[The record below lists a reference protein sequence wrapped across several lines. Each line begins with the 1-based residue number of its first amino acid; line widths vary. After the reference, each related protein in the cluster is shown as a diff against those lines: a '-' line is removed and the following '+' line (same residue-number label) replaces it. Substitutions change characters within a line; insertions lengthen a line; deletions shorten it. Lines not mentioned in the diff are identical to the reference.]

1 MKQIEYASPFLKS
14 IKLQNFMG
22 FQEWESLLNDVT
34 VIIGNNTKG
43 KTSVLN
49 GIQVALGAFLQ
60 CLGDLPGTRAY
71 RRQILEDERYC
82 WFDDASRDYLY
93 SDKKTRVSVLS
104 SLSCVSPGQFFG
116 TPIGWYR
123 ELVGAST
130 SHNQRC
136 IGELQEFV
144 DAVVE
149 SRKPLSDNEP
159 DVAKKSVLPVLLS
172 FGTNRLSSQMRMN
185 KDTSERMSRV
195 KRAYKAALTEKVDFA
210 SAHGWF
216 LNAEKNIRSG
226 KEFEGTKI
234 AFIDA
239 IKTAIPYISEIDI
252 DMAYGELDAVVGLD
266 ARKSRHR
273 FSQLSDGF
281 KSMINLVAEIS
292 HRCIELN
299 GFLGEKSITNTP
311 GVVLIDEIDLYL
323 HPKWQR
329 HVLADLKKAFPLI
342 QFIVTT
348 HSPFIVQSAPKNGL
362 IVLDNESLEENNQM
376 ASLED
381 VAIKFMGM
389 SEDTRRSEKYNEMVR
404 LATEYF
410 DIVKSGG
417 ELTTE
422 QENRLTQIETENSDD
437 PAYVALLK
445 AERNTR

>member
-1 MKQIEYASPFLKS
+1 MKRIKYASPFLKS
-14 IKLQNFMG
+14 ITLQNFMG
-22 FQEWESLLNDVT
+22 FQKWDSKLNDVT

-60 CLGDLPGTRAY
+60 CLSDLPGTRAY

-82 WFDDASRDYLY
+82 WFDESSRDYLY
-93 SDKKTRVSVLS
+93 SDERTKVSVQS
-104 SLSCVSPGQFFG
+104 SLSYALPGQFFG
-116 TPIGWYR
+116 NPIGWYR

-136 IGELQEFV
+136 IGELQKFV
-144 DAVVE
+144 DAVIE
-149 SRKPLSDNEP
+149 SRRPKSDGADIAEKN
-159 DVAKKSVLPVLLS
+159 VLPVLLS
-172 FGTNRLSSQMRMN
+172 FGTNRLSSQMRMS
-185 KDTSERMSRV
+185 KETSERMSRI

-226 KEFEGTKI
+226 KEFNGTKT
-234 AFIDA
+234 AFVQA

-252 DMAYGELDAVVGLD
+252 DLAYGELDAVVGLD
-266 ARKSRHR
+266 ADKSRHR

-299 GFLGEKSITNTP
+299 GFLGEESIIKTP
-311 GVVLIDEIDLYL
+311 GVVLVDEIDLYL

-342 QFIVTT
+342 QFVVTT
-348 HSPFIVQSAPKNGL
+348 HSPFIVQSAPKDGL
-362 IVLDNESLEENNQM
+362 IALDNELLEENNQM

-389 SEDTRRSEKYNEMVR
+389 SEDTRRSEKYNEMVK

-410 DIVKSGG
+410 NIVKSGG

-422 QENRLTQIETENSDD
+422 QENRLTQIETDNSDD